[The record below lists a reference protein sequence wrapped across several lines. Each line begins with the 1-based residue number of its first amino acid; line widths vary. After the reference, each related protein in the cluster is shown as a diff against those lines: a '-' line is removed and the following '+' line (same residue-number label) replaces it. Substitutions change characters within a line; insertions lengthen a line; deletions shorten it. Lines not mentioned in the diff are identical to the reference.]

1 VKTSRLMALAA
12 AVAAAIIAPPLRS
25 ADPPEIVSEKEAGQR
40 WSPAPG
46 VSRVVAGYPTTV
58 ADRSQD
64 VCVNIGF
71 FINMDGSTSDFSE
84 MKAWHGAHPDDN
96 PKTEWVRPFAQS
108 AAAAVS
114 LWRFVPVSEKSQP
127 IYTSATFAFNGSKT
141 LAPEQ
146 ILDRCRIDDLSE
158 HVAQARREAEARG
171 NLARVQMERARAQK
185 SERRKGIQKTSRSES
200 DFW

>member
-1 VKTSRLMALAA
+1 MKTSRLMALVA
-12 AVAAAIIAPPLRS
+12 AVVAAIIAAPLRS
-25 ADPPEIVSEKEAGQR
+25 ADQVPIVSEKEAGQG

-46 VSRVVAGYPTTV
+46 APRVIAGYPTSV

-71 FINMDGSTSDFSE
+71 FINKDGTTSDFSE
-84 MKAWHGAHPDDN
+84 MKAWHGKHPDEK
-96 PKTEWVRPFAQS
+96 PKAEWVRPFAQS

-114 LWRFVPVSEKSQP
+114 LWRFVPVSDKSQP
-127 IYTSATFAFNGSKT
+127 IYTSATFAFNGSKSV
-141 LAPEQ
+141 AVEQ
-146 ILDRCRIDDLSE
+146 ILERCRIENLSA
-158 HVAQARREAEARG
+158 HVAQARREAELRG

-200 DFW
+200 EFW